1 VSVPD
6 GAGAIGD
13 SLDGAVVSVVVVS
26 VVVVSVVVVVVVSDV
41 LLVPEPLPLLP
52 QATASVLTAN
62 AAAIPAVRRKRREL
76 RSTVMV
82 ALDSVS

>member
-6 GAGAIGD
+6 GAGAIVD

-26 VVVVSVVVVVVVSDV
+26 VVVVVVSDV
-41 LLVPEPLPLLP
+41 LLEPDPLPLLP

>member
-26 VVVVSVVVVVVVSDV
+26 VVVVVVVVSDV
-41 LLVPEPLPLLP
+41 LLVPDPLPLLP

>member
-1 VSVPD
+1 MSVPD

-26 VVVVSVVVVVVVSDV
+26 VVVVVVVSDV
-41 LLVPEPLPLLP
+41 LLVPDPLPLLP

>member
-26 VVVVSVVVVVVVSDV
+26 VVVVSVVVVVSDV
-41 LLVPEPLPLLP
+41 LLVPDPLPLLP
-52 QATASVLTAN
+52 QATASVLTAI

>member
-26 VVVVSVVVVVVVSDV
+26 VVVVVSDV

>member
-26 VVVVSVVVVVVVSDV
+26 VVVVVVSDV
-41 LLVPEPLPLLP
+41 LLVPDPLPLLP

>member
-26 VVVVSVVVVVVVSDV
+26 VVVVSVVVVVSDV
-41 LLVPEPLPLLP
+41 LLVPDPLPLLP
-52 QATASVLTAN
+52 HATASVLTAN

>member
-26 VVVVSVVVVVVVSDV
+26 VVVVVVSDV

>member
-13 SLDGAVVSVVVVS
+13 SLDGAVVS
-26 VVVVSVVVVVVVSDV
+26 VVVVSDV